1 MKAFQNLP
9 IVLKLLVPLILM
21 GGLTIGTS
29 LYALSQMRTVGVQYQ
44 DLLQRETQAAK
55 QILRANETAAH
66 IGRLAFMM
74 VAEPDSFIIE
84 SMADEIGLKRQ
95 EFLDLLAAAETL
107 VPDLKEELDGT
118 RTDFAAMMDLAE
130 KARLTILEGQTER
143 GARVLVDEFDIKLT
157 DVLDRMVVV
166 TKDVDESQTAGQAA
180 AMARYERAWWVTLAV
195 GITGTLLF
203 LGLAQWLTLWGVSR
217 PLGRIVATMTRLAG
231 GDLTVEVYGG
241 DRSDE
246 IGGTV
251 RAVAVFQRNMREAET
266 MRAEQRALEEKAE
279 AEKKVALSRLAGEFE
294 ATMDTVV
301 RSVAAAA
308 GRMRHTAENLTG
320 VAEQTNR
327 QSHAVAS
334 SAEQAAENVNTVAAA
349 AEQLSASIQEIS
361 RRVSESSRI
370 ATEAVEEAERSN
382 ATVSGL

>member
-1 MKAFQNLP
+1 MKAVQNLP

-143 GARVLVDEFDIKLT
+143 GARVLVDEFEIKLT

-203 LGLAQWLTLWGVSR
+203 LGLAQWLAGLR
-217 PLGRIVATMTRLAG
+217 EAGRLRLAG
-231 GDLTVEVYGG
+231 L
-241 DRSDE
+241 
-246 IGGTV
+246 
-251 RAVAVFQRNMREAET
+251 Q
-266 MRAEQRALEEKAE
+266 
-279 AEKKVALSRLAGEFE
+279 AGIAAF
-294 ATMDTVV
+294 
-301 RSVAAAA
+301 AAAA
-308 GRMRHTAENLTG
+308 AATAPPQQLLPDGNAAG
-320 VAEQTNR
+320 APNSAPWR
-327 QSHAVAS
+327 RRRKRKRRWPCRAWPGS
-334 SAEQAAENVNTVAAA
+334 SRRRWTP
-349 AEQLSASIQEIS
+349 LSAPSPPPLAACAT
-361 RRVSESSRI
+361 RRK
-370 ATEAVEEAERSN
+370 T
-382 ATVSGL
+382 